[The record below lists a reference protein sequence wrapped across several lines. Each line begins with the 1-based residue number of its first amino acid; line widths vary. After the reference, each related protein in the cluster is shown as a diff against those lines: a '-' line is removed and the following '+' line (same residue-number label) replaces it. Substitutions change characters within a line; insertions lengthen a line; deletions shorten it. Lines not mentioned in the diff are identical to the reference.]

1 MSECSFCLPGKRSC
15 KHRGTS
21 SDRAQPVPP
30 PDTGRR
36 DIVAPGA
43 SSDAPKAGDSL
54 FKLHGKLIDLAC
66 VLCGAV
72 IVRGRDQRRQRYV
85 HGLEHVRLGQAR
97 ELAVSTVDPFPG
109 STFVARFEVVAA

>member
-1 MSECSFCLPGKRSC
+1 MQLEVALAG
-15 KHRGTS
+15 
-21 SDRAQPVPP
+21 
-30 PDTGRR
+30 PD
-36 DIVAPGA
+36 
-43 SSDAPKAGDSL
+43 
-54 FKLHGKLIDLAC
+54 DLAC